1 MSASTHVFKISL
13 LRLKSIWREIEIDS
27 RATLYDFAA
36 AIVDAFGFEFD
47 HPFGFY
53 SKLTGREALSAVP
66 RYELFADIGEV
77 SDAGSV
83 KKTRLAEAFR
93 RPKQAM
99 LFVFDYGDNWEF
111 RVELVR
117 FDEKKPQTR
126 YPRLLAKKGR
136 APEQYPTIDEMED

>member
-1 MSASTHVFKISL
+1 MAAGTHVFNVSL
-13 LRLKSIWREIEIDS
+13 LQRKSIWREIEVDS
-27 RATLYDFAA
+27 NASLYHFAA
-36 AIVDAFGFEFD
+36 AIIEAFGFDFD

-53 SKLTGREALSAVP
+53 SKLTGRGALSAVP
-66 RYELFADIGEV
+66 RYELFADIGED

-83 KKTRLAEAFR
+83 KKTKITDAFR

-99 LFVFDYGDNWEF
+99 LFLFDYGDNWEF

-117 FDEKKPQTR
+117 FGEKQPRTR

-136 APEQYPTIDEMED
+136 APEQYPSIDEMED